1 MSRRKINVTKKNQCH
16 EEKSMSRE
24 SSRSTL
30 SKVRLFNRTWV
41 IHDQNFKIFFTRRSL
56 ENDHSPEQFEIM
68 RHRVKC
74 AKQLQ
79 NQCDCARGRQKAR
92 ERIPRPPAY
101 LCLVHYEDRV
111 FVHSALRGAPKKR
124 SARGI
129 CRFCLRVNA
138 ALPVLI
144 INRFKMS

>member
-1 MSRRKINVTKKNQCH
+1 MSRRKINVTKKNQRH
-16 EEKSMSRE
+16 EEKSMSRK

-101 LCLVHYEDRV
+101 TCASCIMKTAFSFIQRFAGPPKSAGPVAYAA
-111 FVHSALRGAPKKR
+111 SALG
-124 SARGI
+124 
-129 CRFCLRVNA
+129 
-138 ALPVLI
+138 LI
-144 INRFKMS
+144 RHCQFSL